1 MLKITLNDWKKWA
14 GKGETLAVF
23 EFEEQV
29 PETAK
34 ADGFKAK
41 ESETF
46 VYHPEKSLPADRV
59 VLIGLGKKKEFSLEA
74 LRRAAANAAGLA
86 ITIMDRCLNR
96 NRLAQPRKGRGSH
109 RLRQLALNGEVE
121 ILNVRNH
128 TVVVIRSE
136 IGRTIGE
143 RDGL

>member
-14 GKGETLAVF
+14 GKVETLAVF

-59 VLIGLGKKKEFSLEA
+59 VLIGLGKRKEFSLEA
-74 LRRAAANAAGLA
+74 LRRAAAKVLRAAESMGLTKISVRAPAIAKTPNA
-86 ITIMDRCLNR
+86 
-96 NRLAQPRKGRGSH
+96 
-109 RLRQLALNGEVE
+109 
-121 ILNVRNH
+121 
-128 TVVVIRSE
+128 
-136 IGRTIGE
+136 
-143 RDGL
+143 